1 MKSKTFI
8 ALTAAS
14 ALLAGI
20 SVASAQ
26 NGSAKTQDTSPTV
39 KSHVSR
45 VHAHLKRSTT
55 GAAVGDPGTTQRDKD
70 VNYWATHK

>member
-20 SVASAQ
+20 TAASAQ
-26 NGSAKTQDTSPTV
+26 NGSTNSQDTAPTV
-39 KSHVSR
+39 KSHANR
-45 VHAHLKRSTT
+45 VHAHLRRSTT
-55 GAAVGDPGTTQRDKD
+55 GVAVGDPGTTQRDKD